1 MDGGIMKESIKYKY
15 DGTQSS
21 EFLKNVLQF
30 NHDKDVICEKLGYL
44 SDKSV
49 KVNTID
55 LFDKKKK
62 QQSYG
67 VKLSDYKLDDY
78 YSHTDTCIML
88 EKCDRSDLLK
98 RSLILD
104 HKNIMRTSDDEWDS
118 STLSHYLSSSNINDK
133 DFLIVD
139 MGFMKDSRDK
149 MLVEFNTDF
158 KDRIKLEKHL
168 SEFVDSNYKSFII
181 TLSSKLKQITKYV
194 KIDIENLILDLHKT
208 KTGQYRCNLIFPT
221 DKCKVDDSLTLT
233 SLIWFNSKE
242 YSDLKVETIKL
253 IGKNKKLSQ
262 EKIDQSLKPRYEI
275 FGTDISDLL
284 TYKSEPIVTEPTYYE
299 RYEKYMSGSDEI
311 DIDLNKI
318 YKRLNIKFKSKLNKK
333 YDKFKS
339 VVSKD
344 YGDRVSY
351 ETYFSPPC
359 KTSDQ
364 YSYMS
369 KSYLV
374 DGSSLKTN
382 EDKIKLVKETFK
394 KDKKQ
399 TLENINQIKSDLQE
413 KLVQDIKD
421 YKQSVTDT
429 LETFNVLKEEITK
442 TRVDFDKE
450 VSVKDDSFILEM
462 DELRKGNVKTD
473 LYEWSWDQ
481 LDTFLDTLRKYDFQV
496 LRRLKKS
503 DDYVLGLI
511 FEETRIYDKTKSRN
525 YWVKTLEWNGHRRKT
540 VNMRKIITH
549 YLTIWFQNE
558 NNLKTFLRDGDTQFG
573 NFFIDQIK
581 GILTNYLTN
590 LKFKEFV
597 TEEQLEEYSKT
608 LVISSLIPVPNVNTS
623 YMNNVDPSDNVSTQ
637 LMLNMI

>member
-1 MDGGIMKESIKYKY
+1 MNGEIMKQSKQYSYEH
-15 DGTQSS
+15 QSS
-21 EFLKNVLQF
+21 EYLKSVIEF
-30 NHDKDVICEKLGYL
+30 NHDEDVICEKLGSL
-44 SDKSV
+44 NDKSV

-62 QQSYG
+62 QQSFS
-67 VKLSDYKLDDY
+67 VKLNDYRLDDY
-78 YSHTDTCIML
+78 YSNIDTCIML
-88 EKCDRSDLLK
+88 EKCDRTDLLK

-104 HKNIMRTSDDEWDS
+104 HKSVWRSSDDEWDS
-118 STLSHYLSSSNINDK
+118 LTLSHYLSRSNIKDK
-133 DFLIVD
+133 DFLIFD
-139 MGFMKDSRDK
+139 MGFMTETRDK
-149 MLVEFNTDF
+149 MLVEFNNDF
-158 KDRIKLEKHL
+158 KESIKGGNRPKKFVESKYG
-168 SEFVDSNYKSFII
+168 EFIRYFRNQ
-181 TLSSKLKQITKYV
+181 LKQINEYV
-194 KIDIENLILDLHKT
+194 KIDENKLILDLHKT

-233 SLIWFNSKE
+233 SLIWFSSNTYSKQ
-242 YSDLKVETIKL
+242 KVETLRL

-262 EKIDQSLKPRYEI
+262 QKIDQSLEPRYHI
-275 FGTDISDLL
+275 FDTKISDLI
-284 TYKSEPIVTEPTYYE
+284 TYKSQPIEPKPTYYE

-311 DIDLNKI
+311 DIDLNNI
-318 YKRLNIKFKSKLNKK
+318 YKRLDLQFKSKLNKK

-344 YGDRVSY
+344 YSNKVNY
-351 ETYFSPPC
+351 EMYFSPPC
-359 KTSDQ
+359 DSSEQ

-369 KSYLV
+369 KSNLV

-382 EDKIKLVKETFK
+382 EEKIKLIKDTFK

-399 TLENINQIKSDLQE
+399 TLENINLIKSDLQE
-413 KLVQDIKD
+413 KLKKDIKE

-442 TRVDFDKE
+442 TRVNFDKE
-450 VSVKDDSFILEM
+450 VSVKDDSFIEEIE
-462 DELRKGNVKTD
+462 ELRKGNVKQS
-473 LYEWSWDQ
+473 LYQWSWDQ

-511 FEETRIYDKTKSRN
+511 FDDTRIYDKSKSRN
-525 YWVKTLEWNGHRRKT
+525 YWVKTLEWNGYSRKNT
-540 VNMRKIITH
+540 NLRNIIRH

-558 NNLKTFLRDGDTQFG
+558 NNIKTFLRDGDTEFG
-573 NFFIDQIK
+573 NFVIDQIK

-590 LKFKEFV
+590 LKFKGFV
-597 TEEQLEEYSKT
+597 TEEQLQEYSKT
-608 LVISSLIPVPNVNTS
+608 LVISSLISIPNVDTS

-637 LMLNMI
+637 LMLNMM